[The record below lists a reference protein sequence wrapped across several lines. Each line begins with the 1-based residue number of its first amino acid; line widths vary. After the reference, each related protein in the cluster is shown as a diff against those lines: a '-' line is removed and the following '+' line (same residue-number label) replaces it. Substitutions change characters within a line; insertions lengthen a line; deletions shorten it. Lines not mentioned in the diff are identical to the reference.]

1 MPKRQKALLGA
12 LAVLF
17 LFLALRTGLR
27 FASGG
32 DLGLSLGRGSLG
44 RVADAE
50 FDMELAELRLADLD
64 RRTRKLVLGRDPFR
78 FRPRRRPPPPPR
90 PRTAPPPP
98 PSPPPA
104 EPSGPTPPR
113 FRLDY
118 IGSFGPLYR
127 KIAVFS
133 DGKVIHNAM
142 AGEVLDG
149 EFIVDR
155 IGFESVDIKYVDFPE
170 VPALRKG
177 VGG

>member
-1 MPKRQKALLGA
+1 MPKRQKALLGVV
-12 LAVLF
+12 AVLL
-17 LFLALRTGLR
+17 LFLAVRTGLR
-27 FASGG
+27 IASGG
-32 DLGLSLGRGSLG
+32 DLGLSLGRGSSG
-44 RVADAE
+44 RVADAD
-50 FDMELAELRLADLD
+50 FDMELAALRLADLD

-90 PRTAPPPP
+90 SRPAPPPP
-98 PSPPPA
+98 PSPRLA
-104 EPSGPTPPR
+104 EPSGSTPPR

-118 IGSFGPLYR
+118 VGSFGPPDR